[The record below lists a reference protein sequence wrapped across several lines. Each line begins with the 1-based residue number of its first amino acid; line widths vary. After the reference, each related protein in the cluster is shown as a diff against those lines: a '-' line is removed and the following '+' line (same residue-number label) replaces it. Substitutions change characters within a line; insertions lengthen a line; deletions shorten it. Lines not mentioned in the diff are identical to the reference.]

1 MRKNLS
7 EIIDE
12 LVTVNLKIFYLI
24 EKIERDDYTKDDAKK
39 VQTLNKQRSAL
50 KNAINEFF
58 NERQEVKV

>member
-1 MRKNLS
+1 MKKLLS

-12 LVTVNLKIFYLI
+12 LITIDIKIFYLI

-50 KNAINEFF
+50 KNAISEYF
-58 NERQEVKV
+58 NEREEVKV